1 MSKQPWLSVIIP
13 TYNGSKYLA
22 AALNSVFVQHEQGVE
37 CVVVDDGSTD
47 GTLSIVES
55 FCDRL
60 EIKLITKARAGNWV
74 VNTNYALKEATGE
87 YACFLHQDDL
97 WLDGRLDRL
106 KKAITAYPQASLYL
120 HDSVFIDAEGKPL
133 GLWRCPLANKRG
145 VVAAEQMI
153 AKLLVQN
160 FVAIPAPVFKRA
172 AALQIAG
179 LNDQLWYTADW
190 DFWLKLAALGD
201 TCYIPQPLAAF
212 RVHGDS
218 QTIRRS
224 SSVAEFRQ
232 QMRSVVDKHL
242 ALRANKEVSKVA
254 FFSTEVNTTLAA
266 LVHGESPNLLKLSWD
281 FALLGPTGWWR
292 YWQDSRIQERISARL
307 KAKLQKPNPSPSH

>member
-1 MSKQPWLSVIIP
+1 MSQQPWLSVIIP
-13 TYNGSKYLA
+13 TYNGSKYLT
-22 AALNSVFVQHEQGVE
+22 AALNSVVVQQDERLE
-37 CVVVDDGSTD
+37 CVVIDDGSTD
-47 GTLSIVES
+47 HTLAIVES
-55 FCDRL
+55 FQDRL
-60 EIKLITKARAGNWV
+60 RIKLITKARAGNWV
-74 VNTNYALKEATGE
+74 VNTNHALMEATGE

-97 WLDGRLDRL
+97 WLEGRLEQI
-106 KKAITAYPQASLYL
+106 KKAIAAYPQASLYL
-120 HDSVFIDAEGKPL
+120 HDSVFIDEQGQPL
-133 GLWRCPLANKRG
+133 GLWSCPLASRRRIIP
-145 VVAAEQMI
+145 ADDMI
-153 AKLLVQN
+153 EKLLVQN
-160 FVAIPAPVFKRA
+160 FVAIPAPVFKRTA
-172 AALQIAG
+172 AIEIGG

-201 TCYIPQPLAAF
+201 TCYIPKPLAAF

-242 ALRANKEVSKVA
+242 SLKSSREVSKVA

-266 LVHGESPNLLKLSWD
+266 MVHGESTNLLKLALD
-281 FALLGPTGWWR
+281 FVLLGPTGWWR

-307 KAKLQKPNPSPSH
+307 KAKIQTQG